1 MEKKDKFTNIFIDN
15 KLPFLELRHS
25 NTGNHYKEHIH
36 DSFSM
41 GINIKGES
49 IYKNRNKEY
58 NFKENL
64 IAIINPEEIHSCNAI
79 SKDNHEFYMLYLD
92 KNWCYEIQKTISNKI
107 NSFQNYPNALI
118 NSHTFYEEFKTLC
131 EFIFSKATVQEKE
144 NELIEF
150 FTKLFEN
157 SIPHT
162 KEKLEDKNFEKICK
176 YLKKHFKENISL
188 EELATKF
195 NLNPFYI
202 IRLFKQNINMTPHK
216 YLINIKINHSKE
228 LLKKGETLV
237 DTALECGFADQS
249 HFHRNFLNIVATTPN
264 QYRKNFI

>member
-1 MEKKDKFTNIFIDN
+1 
-15 KLPFLELRHS
+15 
-25 NTGNHYKEHIH
+25 
-36 DSFSM
+36 
-41 GINIKGES
+41 
-49 IYKNRNKEY
+49 
-58 NFKENL
+58 
-64 IAIINPEEIHSCNAI
+64 
-79 SKDNHEFYMLYLD
+79 MLYLD
-92 KNWCYEIQKTISNKI
+92 KTWCYEIQKTISNEI
-107 NSFQNYPNALI
+107 TSFQDYPNPLI
-118 NSHTFYEEFKTLC
+118 SSEVFYKEFQKLC
-131 EFIFSKATVQEKE
+131 ELLFSKATVQEKE

-150 FTKLFEN
+150 CSKLFEEN
-157 SIPHT
+157 IPYQ
-162 KEKLEDKNFEKICK
+162 KENINDENFEKICK

-202 IRLFKQNINMTPHK
+202 IRLFKANINMTPHK
-216 YLINIKINHSKE
+216 YLVNIKINYSKE